1 MYSAK
6 FCINYSDKFNV
17 LFSHSP
23 SKLFEWKTDTKET
36 DICVLVRIDVLF
48 YREKKIIQNTFT
60 QITITHINA
69 RDYLTILGRK
79 LPKTRIM

>member
-48 YREKKIIQNTFT
+48 LQRKKNNSKYIHTNYDNTYKR
-60 QITITHINA
+60 A
-69 RDYLTILGRK
+69 
-79 LPKTRIM
+79 